1 MRFAVQLAFGPIN
14 NTILNRP
21 GPFFLEQELFIENLV
36 RAFKLVSGYD
46 ELGAAR
52 AARAPSAESR
62 HAKPAEAKPRLS
74 AAGRNRGRLG

>member
-1 MRFAVQLAFGPIN
+1 MRFAVQLAFGLIN

-21 GPFFLEQELFIENLV
+21 GPFFLEQNLFIDNLV

-52 AARAPSAESR
+52 SARGAKKAGPRSR
-62 HAKPAEAKPRLS
+62 QKRS
-74 AAGRNRGRLG
+74 RG